1 MTRLTNEGPI
11 QFELLCKKL
20 VFSLWVVASPI
31 EVINIDSLIEMMM
44 LLLTLLCLIHS
55 HAIELFS
62 PFHTHVMNKNLDDRI
77 FLGSWSKKWEMDFN
91 FVIEW
96 SCRFLSKE
104 KSFKIKKN

>member
-44 LLLTLLCLIHS
+44 LLLTLLAEPHS
-55 HAIELFS
+55 QPCNRTFFL
-62 PFHTHVMNKNLDDRI
+62 PFILM
-77 FLGSWSKKWEMDFN
+77 S
-91 FVIEW
+91 
-96 SCRFLSKE
+96 
-104 KSFKIKKN
+104 